1 MICKVKNAEPAT
13 ISMKYFL
20 KEIAQYIV
28 DAYGSRLKDCCVV
41 FPNRRAGVFFKKH
54 LAACITQPVWSPV
67 VYTINDLVLKLSD
80 YQRADDLEL
89 VFDLYELYRELSKSS
104 ESFDSF
110 YSWGEIV
117 LADFNDIDKYLV
129 DPADLFQNITDIKA
143 IENRFSYLT
152 KEQIQVIQRFWKKF
166 HPEKGNHEEKFLEL
180 WQILHPIYSR
190 LNDRLSEKRSGY
202 EGMIYKEVVNRIRT
216 KDDLKLPFE
225 KIIIAGFNAL
235 NECEKAL
242 FRYFISRNVAEFIWD
257 YDDYYVN
264 NLVHEAGRFLRD
276 NLREFAPL
284 QDDFLHNNLETGKK
298 SIQVINVPS
307 NASQARLLPG
317 FLSAEDNTPDTAVIL
332 ADEGLL
338 MPVLHSLP
346 GEIKDVNVTMGYP
359 VNETPV
365 YSLIEHVVDLQSN
378 KRGAG
383 RFYHKDVLS
392 ILNHPY
398 VMRMHA
404 GHCRPLVSRIQ
415 RQNWIYISEDHLRDN
430 ELFSLIFH
438 QLSDFRDLPDY
449 LLQILEHI
457 VRSESRDENIASS
470 LENEFIYQLYIRI
483 NRLKDILSRRD
494 VKLTATTMNRLIRKV
509 MINSRIPFAGE
520 PLSGLQ
526 VMGILETRV
535 LDFRKVII
543 LCMNED
549 KIPGSGKNY
558 SIIPHHL
565 RLGFKLP
572 TLEHQD
578 AIYAYYFYRLI
589 QRAEEVVLMYNSHS
603 EGISSGE
610 KSRFLYQLIFDPLF
624 EVKEKVLGFNI
635 SAVPEQIVRI
645 DWDKK
650 IDEKLKKYNAGR
662 DNGRFLS
669 PSAMNTY
676 IDCSLKFYFKYLA
689 DLKEPDEVVDE
700 VDPLVFGNLLHHAIN
715 LLYEPFIGKY
725 LEDGDLSRMKGN
737 KELIGRSIQ
746 SAFQNEKLII
756 ENGPDARPEGKYAII
771 DEILKKYIRI
781 ILEVDRR
788 YTPLKIIALEK
799 AHKMKIQVYHH
810 PEIKE
815 VIVGGKIDRIDLTGN
830 DLRIIDYKTG
840 ETKDRFN
847 MVSDLFKSGYNRNNA
862 AFQTF
867 VYSKLFFDESEEI
880 KSMIVPGLYPI
891 RELLKN
897 SFDYHFKSG
906 PPMKKSTIA
915 DYRDMDREFS
925 QLLGDLVSE
934 IFNPEVSFTQ
944 TEDKKLCEYCPYST
958 ICHR

>member
-1 MICKVKNAEPAT
+1 
-13 ISMKYFL
+13 MKYFL
-20 KEIAQYIV
+20 QEIAQHIV

-54 LAACITQPVWSPV
+54 LAACITQPVWAPA

-89 VFDLYELYRELSKSS
+89 VFDLYELYRELSKSN

-110 YSWGEIV
+110 YSWGEII

-129 DPADLFQNITDIKA
+129 DPADLFQNITDLKA

-152 KEQIQVIQRFWKKF
+152 AEQIDVIRRFWKNF

-180 WQILHPIYSR
+180 WQLLHPIYSR
-190 LNDRLSEKRSGY
+190 LYDRLSKKRSGY
-202 EGMIYKEVVNRIRT
+202 EGMIYKNVANKIRNNA
-216 KDDLKLPFE
+216 DLKLPFD

-235 NECEKAL
+235 NECEKVL
-242 FRYFISRNVAEFIWD
+242 FRYFTSNQVAEFIWD

-264 NLVHEAGRFLRD
+264 DQVHEAGRFLRD
-276 NLREFAPL
+276 NIREFAPL
-284 QDDFLHNNLETGKK
+284 QGDFPHKNLETEKK
-298 SIQVINVPS
+298 AIQVINVPS
-307 NASQARLLPG
+307 NASQARLLPRY
-317 FLSAEDNTPDTAVIL
+317 LSEEDNSPDTAVVL

-346 GEIKDVNVTMGYP
+346 GEITDVNITMGYP

-365 YSLIEHVVDLQSN
+365 YSLVEHVVDLQSN

-404 GHCRPLVSRIQ
+404 EHCRPLVSRIQ
-415 RQNWIYISEDHLRDN
+415 VQNWIYISESHLRDN
-430 ELFSLIFH
+430 PLFSLIFH
-438 QLSDFRDLPDY
+438 QLSDFRELPDY

-457 VRSESRDENIASS
+457 VRSESRDENVATS

-483 NRLKDILSRRD
+483 NRLKDILGSRD
-494 VKLTATTMNRLIRKV
+494 VRLTAPTMNRLIRKV
-509 MINSRIPFAGE
+509 MMNSRIPFAGE

-543 LCMNED
+543 LSMNED

-558 SIIPHHL
+558 SFIPHHL

-603 EGISSGE
+603 EGITTGE

-624 EVKEKVLGFNI
+624 DVKEKVLGFNI
-635 SAVPEQIVRI
+635 SATPEKAVEIVC
-645 DWDKK
+645 DEK
-650 IDEKLKKYNAGR
+650 IAEKLKKYSASR
-662 DNGRFLS
+662 DNGKFLS
-669 PSAMNTY
+669 PSALNTY
-676 IDCSLKFYFKYLA
+676 IDCPLKFYFRYLA
-689 DLKEPDEVVDE
+689 DLKEPDEVIDE
-700 VDPLVFGNLLHHAIN
+700 VDPLVFGNLLHHAVN
-715 LLYEPFIGKY
+715 LLYEPYVGKY
-725 LEDGDLSRMKGN
+725 IENDELNRMKGN
-737 KELIGRSIQ
+737 KELIDRSIL
-746 SAFQNEKLII
+746 SAFQNEKLITA
-756 ENGPDARPEGKYAII
+756 NSPDAKPEGKYAII
-771 DEILKKYIRI
+771 DEILKKYIRT
-781 ILEVDRR
+781 ILEVDQR

-799 AHKMKIQVYHH
+799 KYKMKLKVDHH

-815 VIVGGKIDRIDLTGN
+815 VIIGGKIDRIDLTGN
-830 DLRIIDYKTG
+830 ELRIIDYKTG
-840 ETKDRFN
+840 DTKDRFN
-847 MVSDLFKSGYNRNNA
+847 LITDLFKSEYNRNNA
-862 AFQTF
+862 AFQTL
-867 VYSKLFFDESEEI
+867 VYAKLYLEDSTEI
-880 KSMIVPGLYPI
+880 TSLIVPGLYPI
-891 RELLKN
+891 RELMKN

-906 PPMKKSTIA
+906 PPRQKTNIA
-915 DYRDMDREFS
+915 DYRDLDLEFS
-925 QLLGDLVSE
+925 QHLNDLVSE
-934 IFNPEVSFTQ
+934 IFNPEVPFIQ
-944 TEDKKLCEYCPYST
+944 TDDKKLCEYCPYST